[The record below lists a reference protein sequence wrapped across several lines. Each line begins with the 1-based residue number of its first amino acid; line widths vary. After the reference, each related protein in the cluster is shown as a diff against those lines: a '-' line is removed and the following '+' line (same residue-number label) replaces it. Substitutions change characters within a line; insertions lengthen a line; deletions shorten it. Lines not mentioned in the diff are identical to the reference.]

1 MYEKDKNGG
10 LNVFDSP
17 SKSPFTN
24 NVKLFSG
31 SGGLLSTTNDYL
43 IFCQMLLN
51 GGTFNNQRIIKNSTL
66 NLMLEDHSNE
76 LKYSDKSSNFGL
88 TKPGEII
95 HEVGTT
101 RMGND
106 SKTSVVNEFE
116 QLHDVS
122 NVFVVDAG
130 PFVSQ
135 ADKNPTWTIMALA
148 WRSSDYI
155 IDQFKKQNF

>member
-1 MYEKDKNGG
+1 MSKKIERLTTLYEKDKNGG

-76 LKYSDKSSNFGL
+76 LKYSGLVFGKNKGCFEKKKAQISGCRENKTNFC
-88 TKPGEII
+88 
-95 HEVGTT
+95 
-101 RMGND
+101 
-106 SKTSVVNEFE
+106 SK
-116 QLHDVS
+116 H
-122 NVFVVDAG
+122 
-130 PFVSQ
+130 
-135 ADKNPTWTIMALA
+135 
-148 WRSSDYI
+148 
-155 IDQFKKQNF
+155 